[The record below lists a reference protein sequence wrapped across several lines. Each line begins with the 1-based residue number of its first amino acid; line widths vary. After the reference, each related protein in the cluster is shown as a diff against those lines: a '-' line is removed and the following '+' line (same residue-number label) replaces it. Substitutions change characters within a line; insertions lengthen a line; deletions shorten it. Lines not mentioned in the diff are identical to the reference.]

1 MVTLILNG
9 GLFFLR
15 SLHLIW
21 SEKYQN
27 LMKRAQ
33 MVYLD
38 WSGGLALIASD

>member
-33 MVYLD
+33 MVIWTGQEDLR
-38 WSGGLALIASD
+38 